1 MKLKNKK
8 SFNSV
13 DTAFSKYLLT
23 LFFSKKCLLVT
34 FSASSFNYQKL
45 RLFEIKSTLEIN
57 NYITLHY
64 MLIMHCARCE
74 KRCYRSTP
82 DKGNH
87 GLPTIRCI
95 WPIGYKENPTCM
107 QARAE
112 IMYRKLKLT
121 KLISAIIQERE
132 KQPSLFMGISLL
144 ENKHALWGEYIN
156 V

>member
-1 MKLKNKK
+1 MQGAKRDATKVQQTKGIT
-8 SFNSV
+8 
-13 DTAFSKYLLT
+13 DYLP
-23 LFFSKKCLLVT
+23 SG
-34 FSASSFNYQKL
+34 A
-45 RLFEIKSTLEIN
+45 
-57 NYITLHY
+57 
-64 MLIMHCARCE
+64 
-74 KRCYRSTP
+74 
-82 DKGNH
+82 
-87 GLPTIRCI
+87 I

-121 KLISAIIQERE
+121 KLISATIQERE

>member
-1 MKLKNKK
+1 MTWHLASICHLFSFQKK
-8 SFNSV
+8 VS
-13 DTAFSKYLLT
+13 
-23 LFFSKKCLLVT
+23 LVT
-34 FSASSFNYQKL
+34 FSVSSFNYLEL
-45 RLFEIKSTLEIN
+45 RLSEIKSTLEIN
-57 NYITLHY
+57 NYLTLHY
-64 MLIMHCARCE
+64 MLITYCARCE
-74 KRCYRSTP
+74 KRYYIKVQQT
-82 DKGNH
+82 DKENH
-87 GLPTIRCI
+87 GGTLTIRCI

-144 ENKHALWGEYIN
+144 ENKHGLWGEYIN

>member
-1 MKLKNKK
+1 M
-8 SFNSV
+8 
-13 DTAFSKYLLT
+13 
-23 LFFSKKCLLVT
+23 CLLVT
-34 FSASSFNYQKL
+34 FSVSSFNYLEL
-45 RLFEIKSTLEIN
+45 RLSEIKSTLEIN
-57 NYITLHY
+57 NYLTLHY
-64 MLIMHCARCE
+64 MLITYCARCE
-74 KRCYRSTP
+74 KRYYIKVQQTKRTMEV
-82 DKGNH
+82 
-87 GLPTIRCI
+87 PTIRCI

-144 ENKHALWGEYIN
+144 ENKHGLWGEYIN